1 VKVIEVLVHAFD
13 EISQAGVVALLSCSP
28 QMRLRVDA
36 ELEATSP
43 EVVVLVVDGVAGT
56 DAFAYLRR
64 IQSRAGAD
72 QAPRCVIVAD
82 HFRPEDVLAAVE
94 CGVAAILRRSEIKD
108 TALVHAVQAVSRGAA
123 LIPATLQ
130 GVLLEQLTQ
139 LRLQVLAPE
148 DLTLS
153 GLQARECDVLKLI
166 AEGLHT
172 DEIAKRLTYSEGTVK
187 NVLYGLMSRLGLSSR
202 SHAVAY
208 AMRAGV
214 I

>member
-1 VKVIEVLVHAFD
+1 MKVIEVLVHASD
-13 EISQAGVVALLSCSP
+13 EISQAGVMVLLGRSP
-28 QMRLRVDA
+28 QLRLRVDA
-36 ELEATSP
+36 ELEAAPP

-64 IQSRAGAD
+64 VQSRAGTE
-72 QAPRCVIVAD
+72 APRCVIVAD

-94 CGVAAILRRSEIKD
+94 CGVAAILRRAEIKD

-187 NVLYGLMSRLGLSSR
+187 NVLYGLMSRLDLSSR